1 MDMFKAMNAV
11 QNPQATIMQY
21 AMQYAMQGMIAQ
33 HPEQW
38 QQAQQMFAGKTKS
51 EQLKTLR
58 KLYKERGMDLDAVAK
73 QYGVQI

>member
-21 AMQYAMQGMIAQ
+21 AMQSMIAQ